1 MSYRTIQMLVIIAA
15 APFGAAFL
23 LAPELLT
30 GYYGIEDWNAG
41 TLVPAH
47 LYGVALLMVASA
59 AYACLPIQDPG
70 LQRRIALANIAPTAI
85 GAIVALQSVLAGS
98 SNALMWT
105 TVLLFV
111 FFTAA
116 WGVFAMRLSH
126 TGATH
131 HPA

>member
-1 MSYRTIQMLVIIAA
+1 MSYRTIQMLVILAA

-23 LAPELLT
+23 LAPELVT

-59 AYACLPIQDPG
+59 AYACLPIHDPA
-70 LQRRIALANIAPTAI
+70 LQRRVALANVPATAL
-85 GAIVALQSVLAGS
+85 GALVSLQSVLAGS

-105 TVLLFV
+105 TVLLFA

-116 WGVFAMRLSH
+116 WSVFGVRLSQR
-126 TGATH
+126 GAAH